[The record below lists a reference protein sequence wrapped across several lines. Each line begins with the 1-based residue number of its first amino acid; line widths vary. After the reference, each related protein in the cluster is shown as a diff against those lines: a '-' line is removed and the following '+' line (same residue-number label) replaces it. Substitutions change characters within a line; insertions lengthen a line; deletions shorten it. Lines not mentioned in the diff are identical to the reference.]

1 MRKRRNV
8 EKFNDEQNVQNVS
21 KKTSYNGHFEAFFV
35 VNYLI

>member
-21 KKTSYNGHFEAFFV
+21 KKTSYNGHSEAFFV
-35 VNYLI
+35 VNCLI

>member
-1 MRKRRNV
+1 MRKKNV

-35 VNYLI
+35 VNCLI

>member
-1 MRKRRNV
+1 MRKKNV

-35 VNYLI
+35 VNRLI